1 MFDFSSKTIR
11 WGALYYTSL
20 VVFALILLFSLLN
33 PFVVTILSFALLALW
48 SRVPCMTNDI
58 TKDLEVVDLFTILI
72 ALNIGRFGG
81 GLFGLSLMLFSR
93 IYNKG
98 EQGGYSETPIYTIID
113 AFSLFLV
120 GLLAPN
126 IYSLMGNSL
135 VYSLYVST
143 AIRYVLGYAELA
155 IFVPSE
161 FFYWFRLVIPALA
174 TAYAFNTVSAIVLGD
189 YVSGLLKSGLSVPWG
204 LVLFFFVVL
213 AAAALLRFIGKHA
226 QIEVERKHFRTL
238 L

>member
-11 WGALYYTSL
+11 WGALYYTSIA
-20 VVFALILLFSLLN
+20 VFALILLFTVLN
-33 PFVVTILSFALLALW
+33 PFAAIILSFALLALW

-72 ALNIGRFGG
+72 AINIGRFWG

-93 IYNKG
+93 LYNTG
-98 EQGGYSETPIYTIID
+98 AQGGYSETPLYTVID

-120 GLLAPN
+120 GLLAPD
-126 IYSLMGNSL
+126 IYSLAGNSL

-161 FFYWFRLVIPALA
+161 FFYWLRLVIPAIA
-174 TAYAFNTVSAIVLGD
+174 TAYAANTVAALVLGD
-189 YVSGLLKSGLSVPWG
+189 YVSESLKNGLSVPWG
-204 LVLFFFVVL
+204 IVFFFFVAL
-213 AAAALLRFIGKHA
+213 AVAALLRFLEKHA
-226 QIEVERKHFRTL
+226 QLEIRRK
-238 L
+238 